1 MTTNAFLFSWDIH
14 GVEAIVPIS
23 EYEDWDTVNAFDTL
37 AGQQTRANPLGSILH
52 SIIMRARFNPQRF
65 YEVYAVDCDPHMR
78 ETDWRY
84 MWQRDPQHCANIIRE
99 RGIKLYGEPMPV
111 DSIRVR

>member
-14 GVEAIVPIS
+14 GVESIVPIS
-23 EYEDWDTVNAFDTL
+23 QYEDWDTLNAFAVLEGNAKTD
-37 AGQQTRANPLGSILH
+37 NPFNRILH
-52 SIIMRARFNPQRF
+52 FILMRARFNPQRF
-65 YEVYAVDCDPHMR
+65 YEVYAVDCDPNIT
-78 ETDWRY
+78 ESDWQY
-84 MWQRDPQHCANIIRE
+84 MWDSDPQHCANIIRE